1 MSYVIYGRENCN
13 WCMSAKKL
21 LEDHGKEYRYID
33 INEDVLSKAFLVDQG
48 FKTVP
53 QIWLDKDHIGG
64 YSELHSVIFG

>member
-1 MSYVIYGRENCN
+1 
-13 WCMSAKKL
+13 MSAKKL